1 MYKTSGGA
9 ENITNTLATINDTY
23 KSTNG
28 KVELIRQAQDSIL
41 AVFSN
46 GVGITINVT
55 AGIPNFVLSL
65 PSSFKNQTRGL
76 LGNYNGD
83 KMDDFIPRNQDNA
96 LSDSILDQDIHKMF
110 GQTCMLLVFTAT
122 TNFNVVLLIGKWY
135 Y

>member
-9 ENITNTLATINDTY
+9 EDISNALATVNDTY
-23 KSTNG
+23 NNTNG
-28 KVELIRQAQDSIL
+28 KAELIRQAQDSIM

-65 PSSFKNQTRGL
+65 PSSFKNQIQGL

-83 KMDDFIPRNQDNA
+83 KMDEFIPRHQDNA
-96 LSDSILDQDIHKMF
+96 LLDSISDQEIHEMF
-110 GQTCMLLVFTAT
+110 GQTCKLTCCNLYISEYMYMLP
-122 TNFNVVLLIGKWY
+122 
-135 Y
+135 